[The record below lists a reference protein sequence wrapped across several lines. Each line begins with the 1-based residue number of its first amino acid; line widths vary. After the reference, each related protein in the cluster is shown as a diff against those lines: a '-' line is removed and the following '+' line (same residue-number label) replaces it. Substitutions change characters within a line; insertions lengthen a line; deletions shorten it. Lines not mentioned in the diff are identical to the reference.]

1 MPAGAEGLAIP
12 PAGAPGTRVSTVYF
26 AAPFDLVWERLADP
40 LHFPRLFPRWTGR
53 VACLG
58 PGFYVGIGPAGDRFA
73 ISPRLSREHGVIDLA
88 IAAPGA
94 EVELVRSRL
103 FPDETGGCVYVRLA
117 VRRSGVDDEAWA
129 ERLRAAEA
137 DLEHARQ
144 LLERE
149 AAAIGSSVSGRSA
162 AVPTPAPVVA

>member
-1 MPAGAEGLAIP
+1 MPAGAEGLAMP
-12 PAGAPGTRVSTVYF
+12 PVSAPRTRVSTVFF
-26 AAPFDLVWERLADP
+26 AAPFDLVWERLSDP
-40 LHFPRLFPRWTGR
+40 LHFPRLFPRWTSR

-103 FPDETGGCVYVRLA
+103 FPDETGDCIYVHLA
-117 VRRSGVDDEAWA
+117 VRPAGVDDEAWA
-129 ERLRAAEA
+129 ARLRATEA
-137 DLEHARQ
+137 DLEHARR
-144 LLERE
+144 LLERG
-149 AAAIGSSVSGRSA
+149 AVGGSPIPEQG
-162 AVPTPAPVVA
+162 AVGPPPAPVVA